1 MLYIILFKG
10 NILTEK
16 VLQGETMQDRPTD
29 SSVLS
34 QADHQA
40 DNEHLESAFTTEED
54 PVTRI
59 DIALQRISS
68 AVHKVIDQEQR
79 NLDHVPSTPNTPN
92 IVTQP
97 ELLKTIHMMQQELL
111 TNVNALLLNMQHIL
125 NALTPHTPS
134 NHTPLPNSPRRKPD
148 NSRKEKE

>member
-16 VLQGETMQDRPTD
+16 ALQGETMQDRPTD

-34 QADHQA
+34 QAD
-40 DNEHLESAFTTEED
+40 NEHLESAFITEED

-59 DIALQRISS
+59 DMALQRISS

-134 NHTPLPNSPRRKPD
+134 NHTHLPNSPRRKPD